1 MCTFLDLPID
11 NGNIEDIPDFV
22 IQTKLKELSRCADE
36 DTFQNV
42 LNEFPERYTMGV
54 TTPFLHLST
63 DKDNVIKNIIHH
75 CCISSCLEEIRSVQ
89 KGMSTLGV
97 GIVLFLSASY
107 FFFRVLNHNIPHM
120 VTCFFF
126 NSFIFADKVALGS
139 GNYFNNNSNNNN
151 NNSH

>member
-1 MCTFLDLPID
+1 MDLPID

-54 TTPFLHLST
+54 NTPFLHLST

-89 KGMSTLGV
+89 KGMSTLGMRK
-97 GIVLFLSASY
+97 VLFFSAS
-107 FFFRVLNHNIPHM
+107 
-120 VTCFFF
+120 
-126 NSFIFADKVALGS
+126 
-139 GNYFNNNSNNNN
+139 
-151 NNSH
+151 

>member
-42 LNEFPERYTMGV
+42 LNEFPERYTIGV
-54 TTPFLHLST
+54 TTLFLDLFA
-63 DKDNVIKNIIHH
+63 DKDIVNKNIINH

-89 KGMSTLGV
+89 KRMSNLGV
-97 GIVLFLSASY
+97 SIVLFFSVS
-107 FFFRVLNHNIPHM
+107 
-120 VTCFFF
+120 
-126 NSFIFADKVALGS
+126 
-139 GNYFNNNSNNNN
+139 
-151 NNSH
+151 